1 MRDSSRPPSSPW
13 PRPWPRTNAPLTGPY
28 GDVVGPFL
36 CPATRLDE
44 LDACVASGATRPS
57 AIGIIGYAGQLD
69 WRRPMATRGVVQAEA
84 PLGAGMP
91 VPPGRIVP
99 YLELPHRG
107 AVGPAL
113 DEVVQARARAK
124 VRCGGLTD
132 DAVPTV
138 EWLAEVLV
146 GCVERGLQLKATA
159 GLHHAF
165 RAGRHEAP
173 RHGFV
178 NLLAAAA
185 VARSRAP
192 VGEVAAVL
200 AAEEADAGDLPG
212 RVAGARE
219 LSRRSARARS
229 TSPSASWRCEACCE
243 RGQRAKHEH
252 SALPGP

>member
-1 MRDSSRPPSSPW
+1 MPTALRAVLPHLFDDAGLFPPAKLPMAEALAAHQ
-13 PRPWPRTNAPLTGPY
+13 RALAGPHRE
-28 GDVVGPFL
+28 VVGPFL

-44 LDACVASGATRPS
+44 LDACVASGAVRPT
-57 AIGIIGYAGQLD
+57 ALGIIGYAGQLD
-69 WRRPMATRGVVQAEA
+69 WRRPMAVRGVVQAEA
-84 PLGAGMP
+84 PIGAGMP
-91 VPPGRIVP
+91 VPPGRIVR

-107 AVGPAL
+107 AIGPAL
-113 DEVVQARARAK
+113 DDVMRASARAK

-132 DAVPTV
+132 DAIPTV

-165 RAGRHEAP
+165 RAGRREPP

-185 VARSRAP
+185 VARSRAT

-200 AAEEADAGDLPG
+200 AAEEADASDLPG

-219 LSRRSARARS
+219 LL
-229 TSPSASWRCEACCE
+229 TSIGTCSIDEPLGELAV
-243 RGQRAKHEH
+243 RG
-252 SALPGP
+252 LL

>member
-1 MRDSSRPPSSPW
+1 MAKALAAHQR
-13 PRPWPRTNAPLTGPY
+13 AVTGPHRE
-28 GDVVGPFL
+28 VVGPFL

-44 LDACVASGATRPS
+44 LEACVAAGAVRPT

-69 WRRPMATRGVVQAEA
+69 WRRPMAVRGVVQAEA

-91 VPPGRIVP
+91 DPPGRIVR

-113 DEVVQARARAK
+113 DQVVQARARAK
-124 VRCGGLTD
+124 VRCGGLTG
-132 DAVPTV
+132 DAVPSV

-159 GLHHAF
+159 GLHHAY
-165 RAGRHEAP
+165 RVGGRDAP

-178 NLLAAAA
+178 NLLAGAA

-192 VGEVAAVL
+192 LGEVTAVL
-200 AAEEADAGDLPG
+200 AAEEGDAGDLPG

-219 LSRRSARARS
+219 LL
-229 TSPSASWRCEACCE
+229 TSIGTCSIDEPLGELAV
-243 RGQRAKHEH
+243 RG
-252 SALPGP
+252 LL